1 MSATGEQGTPP
12 AEPPAPQQP
21 APQQPQWYGYP
32 PRPWPPASYG
42 FEASTG
48 GIAAFPPPAVEQES
62 DRPYLSILLTSTYRA
77 WRPLAGMTLFTV
89 VTLAAT
95 LVVLVPLFVFG
106 IGGGLDS
113 VDDLA
118 SPSGLL
124 FTNLSLAVLI
134 PCAMFAAWAAHRVR
148 PGMVSSVVGRIR
160 WKWLA
165 AYSGIALLVTLFTF
179 GLSGFVGGDSVSTA
193 GPEPSF
199 VGWEVYLP
207 LVLVIL
213 VTTPL
218 QAAGE
223 EYAFRGYLAQAIGA
237 WAKTWT
243 WVPVLITS
251 FLFALAHGQQ
261 DPALFTDRFMFG
273 LALALITIRTGGLE
287 AGIALHAAN
296 NVVILL
302 VSASFDDL
310 ADTLTSTQASWDLV
324 AVDAV
329 QLVIYGAIVWAMS
342 GRMQRTTNP
351 APAATPA
358 GAPRAA
364 PPGTTVTPW

>member
-1 MSATGEQGTPP
+1 LRA
-12 AEPPAPQQP
+12 
-21 APQQPQWYGYP
+21 
-32 PRPWPPASYG
+32 
-42 FEASTG
+42 
-48 GIAAFPPPAVEQES
+48 
-62 DRPYLSILLTSTYRA
+62 LLTSDYRI
-77 WRPLAGMTLFTV
+77 WRPLVGMLLFTALV
-89 VTLAAT
+89 IAAT
-95 LVVLVPLFVFG
+95 LVVLVVPLVVFDL
-106 IGGGLDS
+106 GGGLDS

-118 SPSGLL
+118 SPSVLL
-124 FTNLSLAVLI
+124 LTNLSLAVLI

-148 PGMVSSVVGRIR
+148 PGLVSSVVGRIR

-179 GLSGFVGGDSVSTA
+179 GLSGFVGGDSASTA

-199 VGWEVYLP
+199 VGWETYLP

-213 VTTPL
+213 LTTPL

-261 DPALFTDRFMFG
+261 DLALFTDRFMFG

-296 NVVILL
+296 NLIILL

-310 ADTLTSTQASWDLV
+310 SDTLTATQASWDLV
-324 AVDAV
+324 AIDAV
-329 QLVIYGAIVWAMS
+329 QLVIYGLIVLALS
-342 GRMQRTTNP
+342 RRMQRTTNP
-351 APAATPA
+351 DPSGIPAPTPPS
-358 GAPRAA
+358 APQ
-364 PPGTTVTPW
+364 GTTITPW